1 MKILEDKIILVTG
14 GSAGIGLECVK
25 AYVKAGAKVAFVGLD
40 QASVDETAELI
51 GAPHM
56 GICADVTQAREVES
70 AIQKTVAVFGRLDAI
85 HNNAGLASPS
95 KPLHETT
102 DDEWIRLLD
111 TNMKSVLLT
120 TRYGYPHLKESAG
133 CILNTSSLVGE
144 IGQGNHAAYAAT
156 KGAINALTKSMA
168 IDYASVGIR
177 VNSVMPA

>member
-120 TRYGYPHLKESAG
+120 TRYGYPH
-133 CILNTSSLVGE
+133 
-144 IGQGNHAAYAAT
+144 
-156 KGAINALTKSMA
+156 
-168 IDYASVGIR
+168 
-177 VNSVMPA
+177 